1 MEDLM
6 YSRIPPVAASVIV
19 AAVAALLFAAVTN
32 LPLRMIHRATALNTA
47 MFLGLAAYVGF
58 LGRLN
63 GTHYRDLLAPLLILS
78 AVLVAAGSVTGFVI
92 PAAAGLSWIRSGICF
107 PGPIPR
113 RAFAEA
119 ILCAAGLSLVWMLQ
133 PPGLSGWA
141 LSVWLFWLIQS
152 LYFLVVDPEPGSLF
166 GRPGWKRFEAAH
178 SRTQVLLKEQKLAR
192 AFEELGL

>member
-47 MFLGLAAYVGF
+47 MFLGLAAFVGF
-58 LGRLN
+58 LGRLS
-63 GTHYRDLLAPLLILS
+63 GKHYRDLLAPLLILS

-107 PGPIPR
+107 PGPIRGGRSPK
-113 RAFAEA
+113 A
-119 ILCAAGLSLVWMLQ
+119 ILCAAGLSLVSLQ
-133 PPGLSGWA
+133 PPA
-141 LSVWLFWLIQS
+141 F
-152 LYFLVVDPEPGSLF
+152 PA
-166 GRPGWKRFEAAH
+166 GR
-178 SRTQVLLKEQKLAR
+178 
-192 AFEELGL
+192 